1 MKTGLLRLSV
11 TDRCNFRCRYCMPAG
26 GIHNSAHLPMDEL
39 ADLARWLALRFGI
52 ERVKLTGGEPLVRQG
67 IERLVE
73 RLAVTMGIREVSLTT
88 NGSLLQR
95 LAIPLRSAG
104 LARVNV
110 SLDSLDPERFTRL
123 TRGARLE
130 DTLAGIDEALT
141 AGLVP
146 LKLNAALQRSTWIDD
161 VPLLLDYAAARGLE
175 LRFIELMR
183 TGTERAWSDAEFVP
197 VSEVRRW
204 IAVRASSLPMVTP
217 AGDPARRLRVDWHGT
232 PLTLGWITPRS
243 HPFCANCE
251 RVRLDARGRLR
262 RCLMDPLLFD
272 LAGARR
278 DRGDRSAWTELS
290 DYLAGKHIP
299 RAMDS
304 LFSMSAIGG

>member
-1 MKTGLLRLSV
+1 MKAGLLRLSV

-26 GIHNSAHLPMDEL
+26 GIHNSAHLPIDEL
-39 ADLARWLALRFGI
+39 ADLAAWLALRFGI

-73 RLAVTMGIREVSLTT
+73 RLAATMGIREVSLTT

-95 LAIPLRSAG
+95 LALPLKAAG

-123 TRGARLE
+123 TRGARLD
-130 DTLAGIDEALT
+130 DTLAGIDEALA

-146 LKLNAALQRSTWIDD
+146 LKLNTVLQRSTWIDD

-183 TGTERAWSDAEFVP
+183 TGTGRAWADAEFVP
-197 VSEVRRW
+197 VSEIRRW
-204 IAVRASSLPMVTP
+204 IALRASSLPMVTP
-217 AGDPARRLRVDWHGT
+217 PGDPARRWRVDWRGT
-232 PLTLGWITPRS
+232 PVTLGWITPRS
-243 HPFCANCE
+243 HPFCVNCE
-251 RVRLDARGRLR
+251 RVRLDSRGRLR

-272 LAGARR
+272 LAAARR
-278 DRGDRSAWTELS
+278 DRGDRSAWNELS